1 MSYKSRFCWTTPY
14 RPGQYEEIFKHPSP
28 GKLSEIERARAA
40 GGDRA
45 GGGKARDR
53 EQDRE

>member
-28 GKLSEIERARAA
+28 GKLSEIERKQQA
-40 GGDRA
+40 GRERA
-45 GGGKARDR
+45 GIGKARDR
-53 EQDRE
+53 EQGRE